1 MQTIKTAA
9 IVVLMTVILYGAF
22 VSMTTPPDAL
32 PPEVESLIVDSGD
45 FDISDGLPE
54 DFGEMSLSM
63 GDLADLPTPDA
74 LTTPDMKPPA
84 GSMDLVDPKSGDPV
98 AAKSE
103 FNVVDNSYADIP
115 PAGSNSEPTPSFT
128 LTDSASPEAGF
139 QMSDAESGSLSRL
152 PTTNG
157 ESAQI
162 AADPGMAYATT
173 GQDMSMPEPR
183 EILAESNG
191 DPAAGGS
198 ATDQL
203 GSGGSDSVTAAGLDN
218 AVATADRQYLDDR
231 RRDALATLSLFYETP
246 NLTDEQR
253 EQLLIRLDPLAREVI
268 YSKEHLL
275 EKPHRVGNSE
285 TLMEIASSYDV
296 PWQLLANI
304 NGVDDPVTILPGT
317 DLKVVRGP
325 FRADVDRKNQ
335 ELTLFLGDLYAG
347 RFPIAIGSDPEPS
360 AGTYT
365 IQEKKNAKTYYDLS
379 GTPIPPGNP
388 RNPYGTMW
396 IDLGSGLSIHGSP
409 KPESPTSEGCISVAG
424 NYSRDL
430 YGILSEGSSVTIR

>member
-45 FDISDGLPE
+45 FDINDGLAD
-54 DFGEMSLSM
+54 DFGQMSLSM
-63 GDLADLPTPDA
+63 GDLADLPSPDA
-74 LTTPDMKPPA
+74 LATSEGNPSA
-84 GSMDLVDPKSGDPV
+84 QAIDLMGPTGGNPV
-98 AAKSE
+98 AQNSE

-115 PAGSNSEPTPSFT
+115 PAGAGASPTPSFT
-128 LTDSASPEAGF
+128 LSDETSPDTAFHMSDSEAG
-139 QMSDAESGSLSRL
+139 ALTRL

-157 ESAQI
+157 QSARI
-162 AADPGMAYATT
+162 EGDPDRAYATT
-173 GQDMSMPEPR
+173 GQDMAVPEPK
-183 EILAESNG
+183 EILVES
-191 DPAAGGS
+191 DATPEATTS
-198 ATDQL
+198 AIDQL
-203 GSGGSDSVTAAGLDN
+203 GMGGSDSVTAAGLEN
-218 AVATADRQYLDDR
+218 AIATADRQYLDDR

-246 NLTDEQR
+246 NLTEAQR
-253 EQLLIRLDPLAREVI
+253 NQLLTRLDPLAREVI

-304 NGVDDPVTILPGT
+304 NGVDDPVAILPGT

-325 FRADVDRKNQ
+325 FRADVDRQNQ

-360 AGTYT
+360 PGTYT

-379 GTPIPPGNP
+379 GTPVPPGNP

-409 KPESPTSEGCISVAG
+409 KPDSPTSEGCISVAG